1 MYVPAFPLVGRDLSA
16 AAAQVQLTLTT
27 FFVGMALGQLA
38 GGPVSDRVGRR
49 RPLLVSLAVLAAA
62 SVCCA
67 FSPTIAAM
75 MLARLVQGF
84 SGGRAM
90 VIARSVVVDLTGGVR
105 LVRAMNVI
113 AGVSGIAPIAGPL
126 LGAAILRFSHWR
138 VSFWVVA
145 SLAGLMLIAVML
157 AVPESLPAGQR
168 RGGGLNRLLGATR
181 QVLRHRM
188 FAGYL
193 VVFAFSMGTIF
204 AYVATSAFVLQS
216 MNGLSPVAYSADFA
230 FNAVGLTGATLVAA
244 RLAGQVPT
252 RAVVGAG
259 LAVTGLA
266 GAVLLAGALWFGM
279 PLPVA
284 LVGFFLLMSAQGL
297 VGPNA
302 GALASGA
309 VPEQPGTGS
318 ALLGFLQWC
327 MAGVIAPL
335 AGLGG
340 AGTAVPMA
348 TIVVTL
354 TAISV
359 LALVVFARPRQP

>member
-1 MYVPAFPLVGRDLSA
+1 MTLTTERPPRTDRACAPVVLSASVLGTVVLITAIAPLATDMYVPAFPLVGRDLSA
-16 AAAQVQLTLTT
+16 SAAQVQLTLTT
-27 FFVGMALGQLA
+27 FFAGMALGQLA

-67 FSPTIAAM
+67 VSPAIAVM

-84 SGGRAM
+84 SGGWAM

-113 AGVSGIAPIAGPL
+113 AGVSGIAPILGPL

-145 SLAGLMLIAVML
+145 SLAGLMLIAAML

-168 RGGGLNRLLGATR
+168 HGGGLGRLLGATG

-204 AYVATSAFVLQS
+204 AYVAASAFVLQS

-230 FNAVGLTGATLVAA
+230 FNAVGLTGATLLAA
-244 RLAGQVPT
+244 RLAGKVET
-252 RAVVGAG
+252 DLDTARR
-259 LAVTGLA
+259 LFTLIC
-266 GAVLLAGALWFGM
+266 ALHWRG
-279 PLPVA
+279 
-284 LVGFFLLMSAQGL
+284 
-297 VGPNA
+297 
-302 GALASGA
+302 
-309 VPEQPGTGS
+309 
-318 ALLGFLQWC
+318 
-327 MAGVIAPL
+327 
-335 AGLGG
+335 
-340 AGTAVPMA
+340 
-348 TIVVTL
+348 
-354 TAISV
+354 
-359 LALVVFARPRQP
+359 